1 MPLPVFPVL
10 PGLIRSGIVLVLLLA
25 AGCDSAE
32 ERADR
37 HYRRGLEL
45 AAGGDVARAGI
56 EFRNVFRLVPGH
68 SRARLD
74 YARLLRDSGALEE
87 ALDEYRRFADADRHH
102 AGGHR
107 ELAELALRLGA
118 FDILAEA
125 ADRAHRLAPAD
136 PLARALKAAADFHR
150 GDRAPALAMAEAV
163 IAEAPEILPAHM
175 IAIAGRMAEGD
186 LEGALEGAEAAL
198 ALAPED
204 EELHLARLSVLERA
218 GDTGA
223 MGAALRE
230 MAALFP
236 DNAAVTHALVDWHL
250 GRGDA
255 AAAEAVLREAAR
267 RTSDRPEAHIAV
279 VRLIDETRGSEAA
292 REELDRLIAEA
303 ADPRPFRRARAM
315 LDFASGRSAE
325 ALAGIEALAA
335 GSGTPDERRSLEVT
349 LAAMLDE
356 TGASD
361 RARSLVAG
369 VLEADPGHVEAL
381 KLRARFHLDADRPE
395 AAITDLRTALR
406 EAPRDPGIMTLMAA
420 AHEREG
426 AHELAIERLALA
438 AELTSHAPAEALR
451 HARALAARG
460 RIRPA
465 ETVLLAALD
474 RAPEHPELLA
484 ALGQIHLAH
493 GDSARARATAGILNR
508 LGEREAAAGL
518 EIAALEREGRHEEA
532 AALIERLAAGDP
544 EAAGEAAAL
553 PATAPAAAPANVTGR
568 MMAAAIAAR
577 RGETGTAEAAY
588 RALVAEFPSHPA
600 PHAALVSLLAKTG
613 RTGEARAALEA
624 GLAATGNHA
633 ELRFL
638 AAGLHE
644 AEGDLEAAIAIWEDL
659 YASDPGDPVL
669 ANNLASLLAA
679 HRDDAESLER
689 AHRIARRLRDATLP
703 QFQDTYGWI
712 LARRGQPEAA
722 LAYLEPAAAAL
733 ATDPLVQYH
742 LAMAYLALDRV
753 EAARDSLARAVALA
767 AGSSLPQITDARA
780 RLAALEGK
788 AAADG

>member
-1 MPLPVFPVL
+1 
-10 PGLIRSGIVLVLLLA
+10 
-25 AGCDSAE
+25 
-32 ERADR
+32 
-37 HYRRGLEL
+37 
-45 AAGGDVARAGI
+45 
-56 EFRNVFRLVPGH
+56 
-68 SRARLD
+68 
-74 YARLLRDSGALEE
+74 
-87 ALDEYRRFADADRHH
+87 
-102 AGGHR
+102 
-107 ELAELALRLGA
+107 
-118 FDILAEA
+118 
-125 ADRAHRLAPAD
+125 
-136 PLARALKAAADFHR
+136 
-150 GDRAPALAMAEAV
+150 
-163 IAEAPEILPAHM
+163 
-175 IAIAGRMAEGD
+175 
-186 LEGALEGAEAAL
+186 
-198 ALAPED
+198 
-204 EELHLARLSVLERA
+204 
-218 GDTGA
+218 
-223 MGAALRE
+223 
-230 MAALFP
+230 
-236 DNAAVTHALVDWHL
+236 AAVTHALVDWHL

-255 AAAEAVLREAAR
+255 AAAEAVLREATR
-267 RTSDRPEAHIAV
+267 RTSDRPEAHLAV

-484 ALGQIHLAH
+484 ALGQIHLAR

-544 EAAGEAAAL
+544 EAAGEA
-553 PATAPAAAPANVTGR
+553 AAAPANVTGR

-659 YASDPGDPVL
+659 YASDPG
-669 ANNLASLLAA
+669 
-679 HRDDAESLER
+679 
-689 AHRIARRLRDATLP
+689 
-703 QFQDTYGWI
+703 
-712 LARRGQPEAA
+712 
-722 LAYLEPAAAAL
+722 
-733 ATDPLVQYH
+733 
-742 LAMAYLALDRV
+742 
-753 EAARDSLARAVALA
+753 
-767 AGSSLPQITDARA
+767 
-780 RLAALEGK
+780 
-788 AAADG
+788 